1 MSDFIKLAKDS
12 SSTQNNLNPSN
23 GYTPLLVRSN
33 ETLLAEEASTIVFQE
48 NVAGVAI
55 WDNPNTTWD
64 GADLDDEWGPAP
76 DDGFVLD
83 SGLLGVAGENTLGTG
98 GGSATIFHITN
109 PRNYF
114 IERFGFDTL
123 VLGTGTQST
132 ANKTFSFT
140 AGQTYIGRAY
150 FDGTSTNTVT
160 SATLTTTETSGT
172 YTYEMSAD
180 GGANWQSITLNTS
193 ITFTNTGSDL
203 RIRITEDGASTGV
216 ITAVF
221 CQYQLG

>member
-1 MSDFIKLAKDS
+1 MSNAYTNLAKDS
-12 SSTQNNLNPSN
+12 ANTQNNLNPQQSVFPILKRHTEN
-23 GYTPLLVRSN
+23 LLI
-33 ETLLAEEASTIVFQE
+33 EEAPTIIQS
-48 NVAGVAI
+48 NTTTDMAI
-55 WDNPNTTWD
+55 WDNANTTWD
-64 GADLDDEWGPAP
+64 GVDADDEW
-76 DDGFVLD
+76 D
-83 SGLLGVAGENTLGTG
+83 SYSSAGNAIL
-98 GGSATIFHITN
+98 HITN

-150 FDGTSTNTVT
+150 LDGTSTNTVV
-160 SATLTTTETSGT
+160 SATLSTTETSGT
-172 YTYEMSAD
+172 YTYEMSAN
-180 GGANWQSITLNTS
+180 GGANWESVSLNTS
-193 ITFTNTGSDL
+193 HTFTNTGSDL
-203 RIRITEDGASTGV
+203 RIRITENGASTGV